1 MIELDKGLYFVR
13 NFADID
19 VIPNPANKFQV
30 IGFFEFPLILEVSA
44 TCERMSRI
52 HNFKN
57 MENSKT
63 GSPKDKNLVARLG
76 CERFYLTDGDG
87 ELPYIVRYNGQR
99 EPLQVEHTTDF
110 DGDIEYVE
118 AGPYVEQVI
127 SLLDD
132 PGIICYKKNDE
143 LDVYLYDGTWKV
155 ATVEV

>member
-1 MIELDKGLYFVR
+1 MIKLAEGLYFVR

-19 VIPNPANKFQV
+19 FIPNPANKFQV

-57 MENSKT
+57 MDVSKT
-63 GSPKDKNLVARLG
+63 TTQGKNLVARLG
-76 CERFYLTDGDG
+76 CERFYLTDGKG
-87 ELPYIVRYNGQR
+87 ELPYIVRYNGER
-99 EPLQVEHTTDF
+99 EPLQVEHTTEF

-132 PGIICYKKNDE
+132 PGIICYKRGNE
-143 LDVYLYDGTWKV
+143 LDVYLYDGNWKV